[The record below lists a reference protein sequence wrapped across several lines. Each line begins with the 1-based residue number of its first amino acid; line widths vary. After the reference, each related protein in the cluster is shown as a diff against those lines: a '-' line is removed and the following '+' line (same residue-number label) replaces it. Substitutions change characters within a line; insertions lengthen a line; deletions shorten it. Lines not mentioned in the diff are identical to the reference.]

1 MSLQQSFRAP
11 RKPRAAKATLL
22 LKEEAEPLKP
32 TLLLKEEAEPTL
44 LLKEET
50 EPLKPT
56 LLLKEETEPLK
67 PTLLLKEMVEPLKPT
82 LLLKE
87 ETEPLNPTLLLK
99 ETKPAK
105 AAKAPKTPRTPRA
118 PRTPKTPKAP
128 RTAKAAKLLK
138 EQATINDI
146 TANVP
151 ETERELTADDK
162 DFISSLC
169 GNHNIYSDI
178 LVWLRTF
185 NYDTKISV
193 KSCVIVAGATSIGK
207 TYSINKIA
215 SHLNYEIIGIDNNNC
230 YNSQFLKDIIQKSTS
245 SSFIQ
250 ILTNNFQKKVVII
263 DNFDSLFI
271 ADKTI
276 NITLL
281 KILLENKLK
290 NIPIICISNNDIIKK
305 IGDIKKL
312 CALYLMTTP
321 NNEEITE
328 LLLRT
333 ATSTTAASAT
343 STIAATDNIS
353 KCCLNSNG
361 NLNKLFRDIDNINN
375 DRLYSDS
382 VENTSDI
389 NILYGNEFN
398 RQLTKR
404 IIAKDPW
411 MIPLKF
417 HENLISNL
425 NNRILPLN
433 KYNEYYK
440 GFMNIMC
447 LYDYYMFKDNIEFC
461 VELFASKVYYLS
473 VFKYKKNATVKSNI
487 GNFTKMLSY
496 LSLQKKNIKN
506 NYNNIK
512 SLPLYQL
519 SNYHISLCNRKF
531 ISFN

>member
-11 RKPRAAKATLL
+11 RKPRAAKAALL

-32 TLLLKEEAEPTL
+32 TLLLKEEAEP
-44 LLKEET
+44 LK
-50 EPLKPT
+50 
-56 LLLKEETEPLK
+56 
-67 PTLLLKEMVEPLKPT
+67 
-82 LLLKE
+82 
-87 ETEPLNPTLLLK
+87 PTLLLK
-99 ETKPAK
+99 ETKPVK
-105 AAKAPKTPRTPRA
+105 TPKVPRAAKA
-118 PRTPKTPKAP
+118 
-128 RTAKAAKLLK
+128 AKAAKLLK

-146 TANVP
+146 TTNVP

-333 ATSTTAASAT
+333 ATADATASAT
-343 STIAATDNIS
+343 STIADNIS

>member
-11 RKPRAAKATLL
+11 RKPRAAKAALL
-22 LKEEAEPLKP
+22 LKEM
-32 TLLLKEEAEPTL
+32 AEPTL
-44 LLKEET
+44 LLKEMAEPLTPTLLLKEDT

-56 LLLKEETEPLK
+56 LLLKEDAEPLT
-67 PTLLLKEMVEPLKPT
+67 PTLLLKEDAE
-82 LLLKE
+82 
-87 ETEPLNPTLLLK
+87 PTLLLK
-99 ETKPAK
+99 ETKAAK
-105 AAKAPKTPRTPRA
+105 AAKT

-146 TANVP
+146 TANAP

-162 DFISSLC
+162 DFLSSLC

-215 SHLNYEIIGIDNNNC
+215 NHLNYEIIGIDNNNC

-321 NNEEITE
+321 NNEDITG
-328 LLLRT
+328 LLLRKSDAT
-333 ATSTTAASAT
+333 AIATSAT
-343 STIAATDNIS
+343 AATDNIS

>member
-22 LKEEAEPLKP
+22 LKEEAEPLK
-32 TLLLKEEAEPTL
+32 
-44 LLKEET
+44 
-50 EPLKPT
+50 
-56 LLLKEETEPLK
+56 
-67 PTLLLKEMVEPLKPT
+67 
-82 LLLKE
+82 
-87 ETEPLNPTLLLK
+87 PTLLLK

-138 EQATINDI
+138 EQATNNDI

-215 SHLNYEIIGIDNNNC
+215 NHLNYEIIGIDNNNC

-281 KILLENKLK
+281 KILL
-290 NIPIICISNNDIIKK
+290 
-305 IGDIKKL
+305 
-312 CALYLMTTP
+312 
-321 NNEEITE
+321 
-328 LLLRT
+328 
-333 ATSTTAASAT
+333 
-343 STIAATDNIS
+343 
-353 KCCLNSNG
+353 
-361 NLNKLFRDIDNINN
+361 
-375 DRLYSDS
+375 
-382 VENTSDI
+382 
-389 NILYGNEFN
+389 
-398 RQLTKR
+398 
-404 IIAKDPW
+404 
-411 MIPLKF
+411 
-417 HENLISNL
+417 
-425 NNRILPLN
+425 
-433 KYNEYYK
+433 
-440 GFMNIMC
+440 
-447 LYDYYMFKDNIEFC
+447 
-461 VELFASKVYYLS
+461 
-473 VFKYKKNATVKSNI
+473 
-487 GNFTKMLSY
+487 
-496 LSLQKKNIKN
+496 
-506 NYNNIK
+506 
-512 SLPLYQL
+512 
-519 SNYHISLCNRKF
+519 
-531 ISFN
+531 

>member
-32 TLLLKEEAEPTL
+32 TLLLKEE
-44 LLKEET
+44 T

-56 LLLKEETEPLK
+56 LLLKEEAE

-87 ETEPLNPTLLLK
+87 
-99 ETKPAK
+99 TKPAK
-105 AAKAPKTPRTPRA
+105 TPRAAKAPKAPKAARTPKA
-118 PRTPKTPKAP
+118 PKTPKVP

-138 EQATINDI
+138 EQTTINDI
-146 TANVP
+146 TTNVP

-333 ATSTTAASAT
+333 ATADATATSTT

>member
-11 RKPRAAKATLL
+11 RKPRAAKAALL
-22 LKEEAEPLKP
+22 LKEDTEPLKP

-44 LLKEET
+44 LLKEEA
-50 EPLKPT
+50 EPT
-56 LLLKEETEPLK
+56 LLLKEEAEPLK
-67 PTLLLKEMVEPLKPT
+67 
-82 LLLKE
+82 
-87 ETEPLNPTLLLK
+87 PTLLLK

-138 EQATINDI
+138 EQATNNDI

-215 SHLNYEIIGIDNNNC
+215 NHLNYEIIGIDNNNC

-321 NNEEITE
+321 NNEDITG
-328 LLLRT
+328 LLLRK
-333 ATSTTAASAT
+333 SD
-343 STIAATDNIS
+343 ATDNIS

>member
-1 MSLQQSFRAP
+1 MSLQQSFKPLKAP
-11 RKPRAAKATLL
+11 RVPRAANAAKAALL
-22 LKEEAEPLKP
+22 LKEEAEPPKD
-32 TLLLKEEAEPTL
+32 TVLLKEDDTAKAARAPKEP
-44 LLKEET
+44 
-50 EPLKPT
+50 KPP
-56 LLLKEETEPLK
+56 KA
-67 PTLLLKEMVEPLKPT
+67 
-82 LLLKE
+82 
-87 ETEPLNPTLLLK
+87 
-99 ETKPAK
+99 AK
-105 AAKAPKTPRTPRA
+105 AAKAPRTP
-118 PRTPKTPKAP
+118 
-128 RTAKAAKLLK
+128 KAAKLLK
-138 EQATINDI
+138 EPQITNDL
-146 TANVP
+146 TANILEP
-151 ETERELTADDK
+151 EKGLSEEDK
-162 DFISSLC
+162 VFIGGLC
-169 GNHNIYSDI
+169 GNHNIYGDI

-193 KSCVIVAGATSIGK
+193 NSCVIVAGATSIGK

-215 SHLNYEIIGIDNNNC
+215 AHLNYEIIGIDNNNC

-250 ILTNNFQKKVVII
+250 ILTNNFQKKVIII

-312 CALYLMTTP
+312 CVLYLLSTP
-321 NNEEITE
+321 NKEEITE
-328 LLLRT
+328 LL
-333 ATSTTAASAT
+333 SNTTAD
-343 STIAATDNIS
+343 AAESKADAPDAANIS
-353 KCCLNSNG
+353 KCCLNCNG
-361 NLNKLFRDIDNINN
+361 NLNKLFRDINNINN
-375 DRLYSDS
+375 DKLYSDS
-382 VENTSDI
+382 VDNSSDI
-389 NILYGNEFN
+389 NILYSNDFN
-398 RQLTKR
+398 RQQTKR
-404 IIAKDPW
+404 IIIKDPW

-417 HENLISNL
+417 HENLIINL
-425 NNRILPLN
+425 NNRNLPLN

-447 LYDYYMFKDNIEFC
+447 LYDYYMFKNNIEFC
-461 VELFASKVYYLS
+461 VELFASKVYFLS
-473 VFKYKKNATVKSNI
+473 VFQYKKNASLKSNI

-506 NYNNIK
+506 NYRIIK
-512 SLPLYQL
+512 GLPQYQI

>member
-22 LKEEAEPLKP
+22 LKEDTEPLKP

-44 LLKEET
+44 LLKEEA
-50 EPLKPT
+50 EPT
-56 LLLKEETEPLK
+56 LLLKEEAEPLK
-67 PTLLLKEMVEPLKPT
+67 
-82 LLLKE
+82 
-87 ETEPLNPTLLLK
+87 PTLLLK

-138 EQATINDI
+138 EQATNNDI

-215 SHLNYEIIGIDNNNC
+215 NHLNYEIIGIDNNNC

-321 NNEEITE
+321 NNEDITG
-328 LLLRT
+328 LLLRK
-333 ATSTTAASAT
+333 SD
-343 STIAATDNIS
+343 ATDNIS

>member
-11 RKPRAAKATLL
+11 RKPRAAKA
-22 LKEEAEPLKP
+22 A
-32 TLLLKEEAEPTL
+32 
-44 LLKEET
+44 
-50 EPLKPT
+50 
-56 LLLKEETEPLK
+56 
-67 PTLLLKEMVEPLKPT
+67 LLLKEMVEPLKPT

-87 ETEPLNPTLLLK
+87 EAEPLKHTLLLKEETEPTLLLK

-105 AAKAPKTPRTPRA
+105 TAKAPKAPRAAKTPKAPKAPRA
-118 PRTPKTPKAP
+118 PRTP
-128 RTAKAAKLLK
+128 KAAKLLK

-321 NNEEITE
+321 NHEEITE

-333 ATSTTAASAT
+333 ATADATASAT
-343 STIAATDNIS
+343 STTAATATDNIS

>member
-11 RKPRAAKATLL
+11 RKPRAAKA
-22 LKEEAEPLKP
+22 A
-32 TLLLKEEAEPTL
+32 
-44 LLKEET
+44 
-50 EPLKPT
+50 
-56 LLLKEETEPLK
+56 
-67 PTLLLKEMVEPLKPT
+67 LLLKEMVEPLKPT

-87 ETEPLNPTLLLK
+87 EAEPLKHTLLLKEETEPTLLLK

-105 AAKAPKTPRTPRA
+105 TAKAPKAPRAAKTPKAPKAPRA
-118 PRTPKTPKAP
+118 PRTP
-128 RTAKAAKLLK
+128 KAAKLLK

-333 ATSTTAASAT
+333 ATADATASAT
-343 STIAATDNIS
+343 STTAATATDNIS

>member
-11 RKPRAAKATLL
+11 RKPRAAKAALLLKEDTEPLKPTLL

-32 TLLLKEEAEPTL
+32 TLLLKE
-44 LLKEET
+44 
-50 EPLKPT
+50 
-56 LLLKEETEPLK
+56 
-67 PTLLLKEMVEPLKPT
+67 
-82 LLLKE
+82 
-87 ETEPLNPTLLLK
+87 
-99 ETKPAK
+99 TKPVKAPR
-105 AAKAPKTPRTPRA
+105 AAKAPKVPR
-118 PRTPKTPKAP
+118 
-128 RTAKAAKLLK
+128 AAKLLK
-138 EQATINDI
+138 EQTTINDI
-146 TANVP
+146 TTNVP

-321 NNEEITE
+321 NNEDITE

-333 ATSTTAASAT
+333 ATADATATSTT

>member
-11 RKPRAAKATLL
+11 RKPRAAKAALLLKEDTEPLKPTLL

-32 TLLLKEEAEPTL
+32 TLLLKEEAEP
-44 LLKEET
+44 
-50 EPLKPT
+50 LKPT
-56 LLLKEETEPLK
+56 LLLKET
-67 PTLLLKEMVEPLKPT
+67 
-82 LLLKE
+82 
-87 ETEPLNPTLLLK
+87 
-99 ETKPAK
+99 
-105 AAKAPKTPRTPRA
+105 KAPKAPKAARTPRA
-118 PRTPKTPKAP
+118 PRTPKAAKTPKVP
-128 RTAKAAKLLK
+128 RTAKAAKATKLLK

-146 TANVP
+146 TTNVP

-215 SHLNYEIIGIDNNNC
+215 NHLNYEIIGIDNNNC

-321 NNEEITE
+321 NNEDITG
-328 LLLRT
+328 LLLRK
-333 ATSTTAASAT
+333 SD
-343 STIAATDNIS
+343 ATDNIS

>member
-11 RKPRAAKATLL
+11 RKPRASKAALL

-32 TLLLKEEAEPTL
+32 TLLLKEEAEP
-44 LLKEET
+44 LK
-50 EPLKPT
+50 
-56 LLLKEETEPLK
+56 
-67 PTLLLKEMVEPLKPT
+67 
-82 LLLKE
+82 
-87 ETEPLNPTLLLK
+87 PTLLLK

-105 AAKAPKTPRTPRA
+105 AARTAKTAKAARTPRA
-118 PRTPKTPKAP
+118 PRTPKA
-128 RTAKAAKLLK
+128 AKAAKATKLLK

-146 TANVP
+146 TTNVP

-333 ATSTTAASAT
+333 ATADATASAT
-343 STIAATDNIS
+343 STIADNIS

>member
-11 RKPRAAKATLL
+11 RKPRAAKASLL

-44 LLKEET
+44 LLKE
-50 EPLKPT
+50 
-56 LLLKEETEPLK
+56 
-67 PTLLLKEMVEPLKPT
+67 
-82 LLLKE
+82 
-87 ETEPLNPTLLLK
+87 
-99 ETKPAK
+99 TKAPKAPRAPKAPKAPRAPK
-105 AAKAPKTPRTPRA
+105 AAKAPRA
-118 PRTPKTPKAP
+118 AKTPKAP
-128 RTAKAAKLLK
+128 KAPKAPRAAKAAKLLK

-215 SHLNYEIIGIDNNNC
+215 SHLNYEIIGVDNNNC

-333 ATSTTAASAT
+333 ATADATATATSAT

>member
-1 MSLQQSFRAP
+1 MLLQQSF
-11 RKPRAAKATLL
+11 KPL
-22 LKEEAEPLKP
+22 
-32 TLLLKEEAEPTL
+32 
-44 LLKEET
+44 
-50 EPLKPT
+50 
-56 LLLKEETEPLK
+56 
-67 PTLLLKEMVEPLKPT
+67 
-82 LLLKE
+82 
-87 ETEPLNPTLLLK
+87 
-99 ETKPAK
+99 K
-105 AAKAPKTPRTPRA
+105 AAKAPLQTAKTVKASKLLKENTETTVLLKENTETTVLLKENTETTIAKPTKSTRAAKAPRVTKEPKIAKVAKTPRTTRV
-118 PRTPKTPKAP
+118 
-128 RTAKAAKLLK
+128 AKLLK
-138 EQATINDI
+138 NTQITNDNDL

-151 ETERELTADDK
+151 ELERELTDD
-162 DFISSLC
+162 DNVFINSLC
-169 GNHNIYSDI
+169 GNHNIYRDI

-193 KSCVIVAGATSIGK
+193 NSCVIVAGATSIGK
-207 TYSINKIA
+207 TYSINKI
-215 SHLNYEIIGIDNNNC
+215 SNYLKYEIIGIDNNNC

-312 CALYLMTTP
+312 CVMHLLSTP
-321 NNEEITE
+321 NNEEITK
-328 LLLRT
+328 LLLRN
-333 ATSTTAASAT
+333 ASEAGV
-343 STIAATDNIS
+343 SNIN
-353 KCCLNSNG
+353 KCSLNSNG

-375 DRLYSDS
+375 DSLYSDS
-382 VENTSDI
+382 IENTSDI
-389 NILYGNEFN
+389 NILYSNYFN

-417 HENLISNL
+417 HENLIDNL
-425 NNRILPLN
+425 NNRIIPLN

-440 GFMNIMC
+440 SFMNIMC

-473 VFKYKKNATVKSNI
+473 VFQYKKNTSVKSNI

-512 SLPLYQL
+512 NLPLYQI

>member
-1 MSLQQSFRAP
+1 MSLQQSFKPLKAP
-11 RKPRAAKATLL
+11 RVPRVPRAAKLLKEEAEPLETTVLLKEEAEPPEDTLL
-22 LKEEAEPLKP
+22 LKEEAEPPKD
-32 TLLLKEEAEPTL
+32 
-44 LLKEET
+44 
-50 EPLKPT
+50 
-56 LLLKEETEPLK
+56 
-67 PTLLLKEMVEPLKPT
+67 
-82 LLLKE
+82 
-87 ETEPLNPTLLLK
+87 TLLLK
-99 ETKPAK
+99 ETISAKAAKAARTPRIPRAAK
-105 AAKAPKTPRTPRA
+105 AAKAPR
-118 PRTPKTPKAP
+118 
-128 RTAKAAKLLK
+128 AAKLLK
-138 EQATINDI
+138 EPQITNDL
-146 TANVP
+146 TANILEP
-151 ETERELTADDK
+151 EKGLNEDDK
-162 DFISSLC
+162 VFIGGLC
-169 GNHNIYSDI
+169 GNHNIYGDI

-193 KSCVIVAGATSIGK
+193 NSCVIVAGATSIGK

-215 SHLNYEIIGIDNNNC
+215 THLNYEIIGIDNNNC

-250 ILTNNFQKKVVII
+250 ILTNNFQKKVIII

-312 CALYLMTTP
+312 CALYLLSTP
-321 NNEEITE
+321 NKEDITA
-328 LLLRT
+328 LLSKT
-333 ATSTTAASAT
+333 DAPDAA
-343 STIAATDNIS
+343 NIT
-353 KCCLNSNG
+353 KCCLNCNG
-361 NLNKLFRDIDNINN
+361 NLNKLFRDINNINN
-375 DRLYSDS
+375 DKLYSDS
-382 VENTSDI
+382 VDNSSDI
-389 NILYGNEFN
+389 NILYSNDFN
-398 RQLTKR
+398 RQQTKR
-404 IIAKDPW
+404 IIIKDPW

-417 HENLISNL
+417 HENLIINL
-425 NNRILPLN
+425 NNRNLPLN

-447 LYDYYMFKDNIEFC
+447 LYDYYMFKNNIEFC
-461 VELFASKVYYLS
+461 VELFASKVYFLS
-473 VFKYKKNATVKSNI
+473 VFQYKKNASLKSNI

-506 NYNNIK
+506 NYSIIK
-512 SLPLYQL
+512 GLPLYQI

>member
-11 RKPRAAKATLL
+11 RKPRAAKAALL

-32 TLLLKEEAEPTL
+32 TLLLKEEAEP
-44 LLKEET
+44 LK
-50 EPLKPT
+50 
-56 LLLKEETEPLK
+56 
-67 PTLLLKEMVEPLKPT
+67 
-82 LLLKE
+82 
-87 ETEPLNPTLLLK
+87 PTLLLK
-99 ETKPAK
+99 ETKPVKAPR
-105 AAKAPKTPRTPRA
+105 AAKAPKVPRA
-118 PRTPKTPKAP
+118 AKAP
-128 RTAKAAKLLK
+128 RAAKLLK

-146 TANVP
+146 TTNVP

-321 NNEEITE
+321 NNEDITE

-333 ATSTTAASAT
+333 ATADATASAT
-343 STIAATDNIS
+343 SAIADNIS